1 MIELNLIQILLITV
15 GVTNFALGLLV
26 LLSFNKKK
34 DYSSGWFALVAFSVV
49 LWTSSMIVYRGFDD
63 VNNIVLYTK
72 ILYSSALLI
81 PTVFLIFVNR
91 LISSKY
97 IYISE
102 FLVFFFF
109 VGLGILTFFTSYIIE
124 SVIIFK
130 PLENTI
136 IFGDLFFLYVLFLII
151 AFNLSFYNLLIEYN
165 RYKGIRKKQILF
177 IILGTTLSTYPAF
190 FTNLILP
197 WIGIFAFNWFGQ
209 LSTIFL
215 IIFTTYAIFKHH
227 LFNIKM
233 ILSEILLGVMGIV
246 LFIYIFLSR
255 SLSEVIVSITFFIIF
270 VILGYNLLKE
280 LLSGIKR
287 EKELDI
293 SNRKLEDTIESKD
306 LFLRM
311 TSHQLRTP
319 LTSLNGFLS
328 LILEQWQ
335 SKYKMNEYTKNDI
348 VKVYINVQRLVELV
362 NDVLALNT
370 IKAGRFGVVIRPNID
385 IKEELTYLIQDNK
398 YMLDHFTTK
407 ITIKSIGENFIAD
420 VDSVRMKSVFQNLLS
435 NAIYYGKDKIWVTLI
450 DEGDRIKIRFRD
462 NGNGIDMSIRD
473 KIFNPGFRAV
483 GFDERNPNGSG
494 FGLFISK
501 NIIDLHHGSLK
512 LKYSGTDNGS
522 LFEIKLPKKPLIDKY
537 NN

>member
-1 MIELNLIQILLITV
+1 MIEFNLIQILLITV
-15 GVTNFALGLLV
+15 GVTNFALGILV
-26 LLSFNKKK
+26 LFSLNKKK
-34 DYSSGWFALVAFSVV
+34 DGSSAWFALVAFSVV
-49 LWTSSMIVYRGFDD
+49 LWTVAMIVYRGFSDFT
-63 VNNIVLYTK
+63 NIVLYTK

-81 PTVFLIFVNR
+81 PTIFLIFVNR
-91 LISSKY
+91 FGFKQH
-97 IYISE
+97 IYKSE
-102 FLVFFFF
+102 FLTFFFF
-109 VGLGILTFFTSYIIE
+109 VGLVILTFFTPYIID
-124 SVIIFK
+124 SANIVQNS
-130 PLENTI
+130 ENQI
-136 IFGDLFFLYVLFLII
+136 IFGNLFFIYVLFLIVV
-151 AFNLSFYNLLIEYN
+151 FNLAFYNLIIEYKKN
-165 RYKGIRKKQILF
+165 KGVKKKQILF

-190 FTNLILP
+190 FTNLLLP
-197 WIGIFAFNWFGQ
+197 WIGIFVLNWVGQ

-255 SLSEVIVSITFFIIF
+255 SLTEIIVSIIFFIIF
-270 VILGYNLLKE
+270 VVLGYNLLKE

-293 SNRKLEDTIESKD
+293 SNRKLAETIESKD

-335 SKYKMNEYTKNDI
+335 GKYKMNNYTKDDI

-362 NDVLALNT
+362 NDVLSLNT

-385 IKEELTYLIQDNK
+385 IKDELSYLIQDNK
-398 YMLDHFTTK
+398 YMLEHFNTK
-407 ITIKSIGENFIAD
+407 IVMKSIGENFIAD

-450 DEGDRIKIRFRD
+450 DEGDRLRIRFRD
-462 NGNGIDMSIRD
+462 NGNGIDVNIRD
-473 KIFNPGFRAV
+473 KIFNPGFRA
-483 GFDERNPNGSG
+483 GGSDERNPNGSG

-501 NIIDLHHGSLK
+501 EIITMHKGSLK
-512 LKYSGTDNGS
+512 LKDSGVDKGS
-522 LFEIKLPKKPLIDKY
+522 LFEIKLPKKPPIDKY
-537 NN
+537 DN

>member
-26 LLSFNKKK
+26 LFSLNKKK
-34 DYSSGWFALVAFSVV
+34 DSSSAWFALVAFSVV
-49 LWTSSMIVYRGFDD
+49 LWTGAMIVYRGFNDFT
-63 VNNIVLYTK
+63 NIVLYTK

-81 PTVFLIFVNR
+81 PTIFLIFVNR
-91 LISSKY
+91 FGSNQH
-97 IYISE
+97 IYKSE
-102 FLVFFFF
+102 FLAFLFF
-109 VGLGILTFFTSYIIE
+109 VGLVILTFFTPYIIN
-124 SVIIFK
+124 SVNIVQNS
-130 PLENTI
+130 ENQI
-136 IFGDLFFLYVLFLII
+136 IFGSLFFIYVLFLIVV
-151 AFNLSFYNLLIEYN
+151 FNLAFYNLIIEYKKN
-165 RYKGIRKKQILF
+165 KGVKKKQILF

-190 FTNLILP
+190 FTNLLLP
-197 WIGIFAFNWFGQ
+197 WIGIFVLNWFGQ

-255 SLSEVIVSITFFIIF
+255 SLTETIVSIIFFIIF

-280 LLSGIKR
+280 LLNGIKR

-293 SNRKLEDTIESKD
+293 SNRKLAEAIESKD

-335 SKYKMNEYTKNDI
+335 GKYKMNEYTKDDI

-362 NDVLALNT
+362 NDILALSA
-370 IKAGRFGVVIRPNID
+370 IKAGRFGIVIRPNID
-385 IKEELTYLIQDNK
+385 IKEELSYLIQDNK
-398 YMLDHFTTK
+398 YMLEHFNTK
-407 ITIKSIGENFIAD
+407 VIMKSIGEDFIAD

-435 NAIYYGKDKIWVTLI
+435 NAIYYGRDKIWVTLI
-450 DEGDRIKIRFRD
+450 DEGDRLRIRFRD
-462 NGNGIDMSIRD
+462 NGNGIDVNIKD
-473 KIFNPGFRAV
+473 KIFNPGFRAGV
-483 GFDERNPNGSG
+483 YNEKNPNGSG

-501 NIIDLHHGSLK
+501 EIITMHKGSLK
-512 LKYSGTDNGS
+512 LKDSGVDKGA
-522 LFEIKLPKKPLIDKY
+522 LFEIKLPKQPLIDKY